1 VSTRIFANC
10 RGLRKTNA
18 SPRPVPE
25 FPMLSKFFDPAL
37 LRLAEYAKPYKRLI
51 TISCF
56 WMVIVSSTTAV
67 TSKLLGLL
75 TQKGFYEQDPAMVI
89 AAPAAL
95 ILITLLYAVA
105 LVMSNYTMT
114 KVSQSMLVTV
124 RTQLY
129 NNMLRWPL
137 EQYQRFSS
145 GETSSK
151 FVNEAN
157 IALSGATQAAMVL
170 VRDSL
175 QVLFL
180 FGLLFWQNWQLTLV
194 SCIVGPVAAYLLG
207 IIRRRIKA
215 VVHKGQQAIAD
226 TLSCVQ
232 EAYGA
237 HRLIKI
243 SDTYDFEKERFR
255 KVNQAIRRT
264 TLDKKKFSSL
274 GTPVTQVVAMMG
286 VAVVVSFA
294 LIQAQAGRLTV
305 GDFITFLSAMLF
317 LMQPLQKLAG
327 LNATF
332 TAIAV
337 AARSIFA
344 TLDAPV
350 QRDSGRIV
358 LDEARGEINFEN
370 VHVRYPGSDL
380 ETLKGIDLNIRA
392 GEHVAFIGHS
402 GSGKTTTVNLLPRF
416 VEVSEGCVRI
426 DGIDLRDCTL
436 ESLRNQIAVVSQDVF
451 LFDATVR
458 ENIAYG
464 HPDATPDD
472 IDAAAKAAALADVL
486 SGLPQGLDTA
496 VGEGGR
502 LLSGGQRQRISIARA
517 FLKNAPIVILD
528 EATSALDSDS
538 EQQIKLALEH
548 LMKDRTCLI
557 IAHRLSVVDN
567 VDRIVA
573 LQNGLIVEQGTPSE
587 LMAKGG
593 VYAEL
598 KRLQQ
603 IQG

>member
-1 VSTRIFANC
+1 
-10 RGLRKTNA
+10 
-18 SPRPVPE
+18 
-25 FPMLSKFFDPAL
+25 MLSKFFDPAL

-243 SDTYDFEKERFR
+243 SATYDFEKERFR

-358 LDEARGEINFEN
+358 LDEVRGEINFEN

-380 ETLKGIDLNIRA
+380 EALKGIDLNIRA

-416 VEVSEGCVRI
+416 VEVSKGCVRI

>member
-1 VSTRIFANC
+1 
-10 RGLRKTNA
+10 
-18 SPRPVPE
+18 
-25 FPMLSKFFDPAL
+25 MLSKFFDPAL

-358 LDEARGEINFEN
+358 LDEVRGEINFEN

-380 ETLKGIDLNIRA
+380 EALKGIDLNIRA

-416 VEVSEGCVRI
+416 VEVSKGCVRI
-426 DGIDLRDCTL
+426 DGIDLSDCTL

>member
-1 VSTRIFANC
+1 
-10 RGLRKTNA
+10 
-18 SPRPVPE
+18 
-25 FPMLSKFFDPAL
+25 MLSKFFDPAL

-105 LVMSNYTMT
+105 LVMGNYTMT

-157 IALSGATQAAMVL
+157 IALSGATQAAVVL

-358 LDEARGEINFEN
+358 LDEVRGEINFEN

-380 ETLKGIDLNIRA
+380 EALKGIDLNIRA

-416 VEVSEGCVRI
+416 VEVSKGCVRI

>member
-1 VSTRIFANC
+1 MSTRIFANC

>member
-1 VSTRIFANC
+1 
-10 RGLRKTNA
+10 
-18 SPRPVPE
+18 
-25 FPMLSKFFDPAL
+25 MLSKFFDPAL
-37 LRLAEYAKPYKRLI
+37 LRLAGYAKPYKRLI

-327 LNATF
+327 LNATS

-358 LDEARGEINFEN
+358 LDEVRGEINFEN

-380 ETLKGIDLNIRA
+380 EALKGIDLNIRA

-416 VEVSEGCVRI
+416 VEVSKGCVRI

-458 ENIAYG
+458 ENITYG

>member
-1 VSTRIFANC
+1 
-10 RGLRKTNA
+10 
-18 SPRPVPE
+18 
-25 FPMLSKFFDPAL
+25 MLSKFFDPAL